1 MSNIAKPFNGAL
13 NTIELRDL
21 ILVGAGH
28 SHVQVLR
35 SFLMQPPVNC
45 RVTVIVDRPVAV
57 YSGMVPGFVS
67 GQYRAEELEIDPVPL
82 ARRAGARVVF
92 GRVTRI
98 DAAARCVHV
107 EGRAPLRYDIASI
120 NIGSTVAGL
129 DLPGVLEHALPT
141 RPIGRFNERIA
152 ALDDTVRADV
162 RTNGNKPFRLLVA
175 GGGAGGV
182 ELACCMNARIRS
194 LGATPD
200 ITMVHAGTQLMPGSN
215 AGLAS
220 RVARALTA
228 RGVRLV
234 PERKVASV
242 DAGSARLDDGS
253 AITFDALLWVTGAA
267 AHPLGPASGLP
278 VDARGFI
285 KVRSTLQVDGHD
297 DLFAVGDCAALMEHP
312 GTAKAGVY
320 AVREG
325 PFLTHNLRA
334 LLDTRPLKP
343 YAPQSDFLTLLN
355 LGDGTAIG
363 AKKGFSF
370 EGRWVMRWK
379 DRIDRQFMHRFQLLA
394 NDGSDGPAVAMLPAM
409 PASMNMVC
417 GGCASK
423 LSQTA
428 LERALGRLDA
438 PPAAPEVVL
447 GLADAD
453 DVVAYRLD
461 GGELMVVSVDFF
473 RAFCDDPYLVGR
485 IAAENALSD
494 LDAKGVAPRWAQA
507 LVAIPIDAGD
517 NEGEEQLF
525 QVLAGARSVFDR
537 RGVRLLG
544 GHTGRAMDLE
554 VGFSVQGTA
563 AAGAPLARRRGEL
576 AVGQK
581 LILTRPLGTGVLFH
595 AHMAGRARGPW
606 IEAALISMQRGNG
619 AARDVAARAAA
630 ATDITGFG
638 LAGHLVSMLGG
649 GAFAAR
655 IALDALPTL
664 PGAAEL
670 MARGERST
678 FHPDNERMSR
688 ALAID
693 DAAQSNPRLPLI
705 FDPQTAGGL
714 LLAFDAQMADEALTK
729 LRAAGYLEAI
739 VIGEITA
746 ARADGA
752 AAEIVAGMR

>member
-1 MSNIAKPFNGAL
+1 
-13 NTIELRDL
+13 
-21 ILVGAGH
+21 
-28 SHVQVLR
+28 
-35 SFLMQPPVNC
+35 MQPPPNC

-98 DAAARCVHV
+98 DAAERCVHV

-120 NIGSTVAGL
+120 NIGSTVTGL
-129 DLPGVLEHALPT
+129 DLPGVLEYALPT

-152 ALDDTVRADV
+152 ALDDVVRAH
-162 RTNGNKPFRLLVA
+162 GSKPFRLLVV

-182 ELACCMNARIRS
+182 ELACCMRARIRS
-194 LGATPD
+194 LGGTEH
-200 ITMVHAGTQLMPGSN
+200 ITMVHIGAQPMPGYGD
-215 AGLAS
+215 GLAS
-220 RVARALTA
+220 RVTRALTS
-228 RGVRLV
+228 RGVHLV
-234 PERKVASV
+234 PARRIESV
-242 DAGSARLDDGS
+242 EAGKARLDDGS
-253 AITFDALLWVTGAA
+253 EIGFDALLWVTGAA

-297 DLFAVGDCAALMEHP
+297 NLFAVGDCAALMEHP

-325 PFLTHNLRA
+325 PYLTHNLRA
-334 LLDTRPLKP
+334 LLDATAFKC
-343 YAPQSDFLTLLN
+343 YNPQSDFLTLLN

-363 AKKGFSF
+363 AKRGFSF
-370 EGRWVMRWK
+370 EGRWVMQWK
-379 DRIDRQFMHRFQLLA
+379 DRIDRKFMRGFQLLA
-394 NDGSDGPAVAMLPAM
+394 RDGSDGPAVAMLPAM
-409 PASMNMVC
+409 TPGMNMVC

-447 GLADAD
+447 GLEDAD

-494 LDAKGVAPRWAQA
+494 LDAKGIAPRWAQA
-507 LVAIPIDAGD
+507 LVAIPIEAGD

-563 AAGAPLARRRGEL
+563 AAGAALARRHGEL
-576 AVGQK
+576 AIGQK
-581 LILTRPLGTGVLFH
+581 LVLTRPLGTGVLFH

-619 AARDVAARAAA
+619 AAREVAARARA

-655 IALDALPTL
+655 IALDVLPAL
-664 PGAAEL
+664 PGALEL

-688 ALAID
+688 AMAID
-693 DAAQSNPRLPLI
+693 DAALSNARLPLI

-714 LLAFDAQMADEALTK
+714 LLAFDAQHVDEALAQ
-729 LRAAGYLEAI
+729 LHAAGYPEAV
-739 VIGEITA
+739 VIGDITA

-752 AAEIVAGMR
+752 AAEIVTGMR

>member
-1 MSNIAKPFNGAL
+1 MSNPRSGTARPLPVEI
-13 NTIELRDL
+13 RDL

-28 SHVQVLR
+28 AHVQVLR
-35 SFLMQPPVNC
+35 AFLMQPPQNC
-45 RVTVIVDRPVAV
+45 RVTVIVDRPVVV

-98 DAAARCVHV
+98 DAAACCVHL
-107 EGRAPLRYDIASI
+107 EGRAPLRYDMASI
-120 NIGSTVAGL
+120 NIGSTVTGL
-129 DLPGVLEHALPT
+129 DLPGVPEHALPT
-141 RPIGRFNERIA
+141 RPISRFNERIA
-152 ALDDTVRADV
+152 ALDDSVRAQ
-162 RTNGNKPFRLLVA
+162 RGKPFRLLVA

-182 ELACCMNARIRS
+182 ELACCMSARIRS

-200 ITMVHAGTQLMPGSN
+200 ITMVHAGAQLIPGSN
-215 AGLAS
+215 AGLAA
-220 RVARALTA
+220 RVARALTV

-234 PERKVASV
+234 AQRKVASV
-242 DAGSARLDDGS
+242 EAGRARLDNGNE
-253 AITFDALLWVTGAA
+253 AAFDALLWVTGAA

-285 KVRSTLQVDGHD
+285 RVRPTLQVDGHD
-297 DLFAVGDCAALMEHP
+297 NLFAVGDCAALMDHP

-325 PFLTHNLRA
+325 PYLTHNLRA
-334 LLDTRPLKP
+334 LLDGTALKR
-343 YAPQSDFLTLLN
+343 YDPQSDFLTLLN

-363 AKKGFSF
+363 AKKGVSF

-379 DRIDRQFMHRFQLLA
+379 DRIDRQFMRRFQLLA
-394 NDGSDGPAVAMLPAM
+394 SDGGDGPAVSMLPAM
-409 PASMNMVC
+409 TPAMNMVC

-485 IAAENALSD
+485 IAAQNALSD
-494 LDAKGVAPRWAQA
+494 LDAKGIAPRWAQA

-517 NEGEEQLF
+517 NDGEEQLF
-525 QVLAGARSVFDR
+525 QVLSGARSVFDR

-544 GHTGRAMDLE
+544 GHTGKAMDLE
-554 VGFSVQGTA
+554 VGFAVQGTA
-563 AAGAPLARRRGEL
+563 AAGAALARRRGQL
-576 AVGQK
+576 ALGQK

-606 IEAALISMQRGNG
+606 IEAALVSMQLGNG
-619 AARDVAARAAA
+619 AARAVAAHANA

-649 GAFAAR
+649 GQFTAR
-655 IALDALPTL
+655 IALDALPAL
-664 PGAAEL
+664 PGALEL
-670 MARGERST
+670 MTRGERST

-693 DAAQSNPRLPLI
+693 DAAQASARLPLI
-705 FDPQTAGGL
+705 YDPQTAGGL
-714 LLAFDAQMADEALTK
+714 LLAFDAQQAEAVLAQ
-729 LRAAGYLEAI
+729 LRAAGYAEAT
-739 VIGEITA
+739 VVGEITA

-752 AAEIVAGMR
+752 AAEIVAGVR

>member
-1 MSNIAKPFNGAL
+1 MSNPASSPHTTPAHHPPI
-13 NTIELRDL
+13 RDL

-35 SFLMQPPVNC
+35 SFLMQPPNC

-67 GQYRAEELEIDPVPL
+67 GDYRAEELEIDPVPL

-98 DAAARCVHV
+98 DAAARCVLV
-107 EGRAPLRYDIASI
+107 EGRAPLHYDIASI
-120 NIGSTVAGL
+120 NIGSTVSGL
-129 DLPGVLEHALPT
+129 DLPGVLDHALPT
-141 RPIGRFNERIA
+141 RPIGRFNERIV
-152 ALDDTVRADV
+152 ALDATVRAHGD
-162 RTNGNKPFRLLVA
+162 RPFRVLVA

-182 ELACCMNARIRS
+182 ELACCIDARIRA
-194 LGATPD
+194 LGASPEL
-200 ITMVHAGTQLMPGSN
+200 TMVHAGAQLMPGNN

-220 RVARALTA
+220 RVTRALDR
-228 RGVRLV
+228 RGMRLV
-234 PERKVASV
+234 PQRKVTAV
-242 DAGSARLDDGS
+242 EPGKAHLDDGS
-253 AITFDALLWVTGAA
+253 ELGFDALIWVTGAA

-285 KVRSTLQVDGHD
+285 SVRSTLQIAGHD
-297 DLFAVGDCAALMEHP
+297 DLFAVGDCATLVDHP
-312 GTAKAGVY
+312 GTPKAGVY

-325 PFLTHNLRA
+325 PYLTHNLRA
-334 LLDTRPLKP
+334 LLDGKTLKS
-343 YAPQSDFLTLLN
+343 YDPQPDFLTLLN

-379 DRIDRQFMHRFQLLA
+379 DRIDRKFMRGFQLLA

-409 PASMNMVC
+409 PATMNMVC

-438 PPAAPEVVL
+438 PPDAPEVVL
-447 GLADAD
+447 GLKDAD

-461 GGELMVVSVDFF
+461 DGELMVVSVDFF

-494 LDAKGVAPRWAQA
+494 LDAKGIAPRWAQA
-507 LVAIPIDAGD
+507 LVAVPIDAD
-517 NEGEEQLF
+517 DAEGEEVLF

-544 GHTGRAMDLE
+544 GHTGKAMDLE

-563 AAGAPLARRRGEL
+563 ANGAALARRHGEL
-576 AVGQK
+576 AIGQK

-606 IEAALISMQRGNG
+606 IEAALASMQRGNG
-619 AARDVAARAAA
+619 DARETAARATA

-649 GAFAAR
+649 GSFAAR
-655 IALDALPTL
+655 IALDALPVL
-664 PGAAEL
+664 PGAQEL

-678 FHPDNERMSR
+678 FHPDNERMAR
-688 ALAID
+688 ALFIE
-693 DAAQSNPRLPLI
+693 DAVLSNPRLPLI
-705 FDPQTAGGL
+705 YDPQTAGGL
-714 LLAFDAQMADEALTK
+714 LLAFDAQHADDALAH
-729 LRAAGYLEAI
+729 LRAAGYPEAT

-746 ARADGA
+746 ARTDGA
-752 AAEIVAGMR
+752 AAEIIAGMR